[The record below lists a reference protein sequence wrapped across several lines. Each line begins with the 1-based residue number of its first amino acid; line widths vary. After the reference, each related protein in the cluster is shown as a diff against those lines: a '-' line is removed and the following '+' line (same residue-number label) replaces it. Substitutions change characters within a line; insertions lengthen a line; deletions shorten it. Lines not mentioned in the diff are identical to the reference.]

1 MPNEGYQIQV
11 GDKIKFESGCFGEQT
26 FTVHRVTKC
35 FAFVR
40 YNDVAEGK
48 FRREYA
54 VKSAKLKQHWR
65 TNHEFHYAI
74 NPNPVVSTRAA
85 NFSDHSKHCR

>member
-26 FTVHRVTKC
+26 FTVHRATKC

-48 FRREYA
+48 FRREYRSFGFA
-54 VKSAKLKQHWR
+54 PIGHNHYSR
-65 TNHEFHYAI
+65 TRFILIPKEADHEY
-74 NPNPVVSTRAA
+74 
-85 NFSDHSKHCR
+85 